1 VVVETFVRIV
11 STFRVQLAL
20 RTAAYAIRG
29 QKDHNLFP
37 QESLRQSLF
46 SVTSFSQI
54 EERRNDEASF
64 IPIKCAKI
72 SSLDYPDAGS
82 LIAASLSI
90 CPATR

>member
-1 VVVETFVRIV
+1 
-11 STFRVQLAL
+11 L

-29 QKDHNLFP
+29 QKDRNFFL

-64 IPIKCAKI
+64 IPIQCAKI
-72 SSLDYPDAGS
+72 SSFDYPDAGS
-82 LIAASLSI
+82 LISAGLSI
-90 CPATR
+90 CPATRCKDIERHRQLR